1 MRDSGECYISAHAE
15 SGLDTG
21 GSAVGGAERGI
32 ADSIEKGLIAWR
44 IAEGR
49 GAKSNPLDQRYEKG
63 GSPSFDYS
71 RTVFEC
77 SIKEGCSDREDRN

>member
-1 MRDSGECYISAHAE
+1 MNAIYQRMLRADWIPAAQQ
-15 SGLDTG
+15 L
-21 GSAVGGAERGI
+21 GGAERGI

-44 IAEGR
+44 IAESR